1 MSTGRGRLPDRR
13 SLRLRA
19 HEASNAFLRVTVGDR
34 LGLVV
39 FLGAL
44 VFSMLTWRIGFFI
57 TDNYTLANTLV
68 AMADGHLTVTEAV
81 YGSLESPGM
90 SVHDGQLY
98 GRNYGQVAFAL
109 PFLWALRA
117 ATSVADFGLVFA
129 ALCSLLL
136 LRLAVQVGRVV
147 DRSAALSV
155 AGSVVALAVF
165 AVNARLAEPLS
176 EQLLPVAALQ
186 LSAIVAAAFVAS
198 TGYRLFARLHGRRV
212 GASVG
217 IAVVAVTP
225 VGFWASIP
233 KRHVYVVAVLFGVV
247 YAFYRSRDAT
257 ATDGLLSATG
267 FRALAYALVGLLT
280 WVHAGEAFIVFL
292 ALVLADL
299 PTAPANDRRTLVVV
313 GAAFTV
319 SLLPFFLTNVLISG
333 DPLRPPRMLTRFGE
347 ISDEATFSSSS
358 GSASDS
364 GGGPSLF
371 GWLPLWLVGP
381 VLELS
386 SRLSLLFDPFVR
398 GSRVLTERPGDVY
411 RTLIRAGYIDSIGSH
426 DNNQAINL
434 TVLESAPVVA
444 GLLGTVGLVGI
455 RLRSASR
462 GHRGSIR
469 TRSRRLCSSFV
480 DSGARA
486 TDGFVVLA
494 AVLFFLAYI
503 PRLPLHA
510 QVTVRYLLPLYALGV
525 YGLARQ
531 PFVRRVLTDHGRT
544 VLWTY
549 LGGVMLGA
557 QLLFVVVTAGTFGR
571 GGSLQL
577 HAVLGL
583 AVGGTLALL
592 AAASAVDDRFD
603 RLTAIA
609 LGLAAALGTTLL
621 VLSGVVYFQ
630 YGPYALPMVDWLAD
644 LVASV

>member
-1 MSTGRGRLPDRR
+1 MSTVRGRLPDRR

-19 HEASNAFLRVTVGDR
+19 REASNALVRVTAGDR

-39 FLGAL
+39 FLGAV

-68 AMADGHLTVTEAV
+68 AMADGHLTVTEAA

-90 SVHDGQLY
+90 SIHDGQLY

-129 ALCSLLL
+129 TLCSLLL
-136 LRLAVQVGRVV
+136 LALAVQVGRLV
-147 DRSAALSV
+147 DRPAALSV
-155 AGSVVALAVF
+155 AGSVVALTVF
-165 AVNARLAEPLS
+165 AVNAHLAEPLS
-176 EQLLPVAALQ
+176 QRLLPVAALQ

-198 TGYRLFARLHGRRV
+198 TAYRLFARLHGRRI

-217 IAVVAVTP
+217 VAVVAATP

-233 KRHVYVVAVLFGVV
+233 KRHVYVVAVLFGVA
-247 YAFYRSRDAT
+247 YAFFRSRNAT
-257 ATDGLLSATG
+257 ATDALLSATG
-267 FRALAYALVGLLT
+267 LRALAYALVGLLT
-280 WVHAGEAFIVFL
+280 WVHAGEAFIIFL
-292 ALVLADL
+292 ALALADL
-299 PTAPANDRRTLVVV
+299 PTAPANDRRTLAVV
-313 GAAFTV
+313 GAVFAV
-319 SLLPFFLTNVLISG
+319 SMLPFLLTNSLISG
-333 DPLRPPRMLTRFGE
+333 DPLRPPRMLSSFGE
-347 ISDEATFSSSS
+347 LSRESTSSSGS

-381 VLELS
+381 ILELS
-386 SRLSLLFDPFVR
+386 SRFSLLFDPFVQ
-398 GSRVLTERPGDVY
+398 GARVLTERPGDVY
-411 RTLIRAGYIDSIGSH
+411 QTLIRAGYIDSIGV
-426 DNNQAINL
+426 DDDNQAINL
-434 TVLESAPVVA
+434 TVLESAPVLA
-444 GLLGTVGLVGI
+444 GLLGTVVLAGV
-455 RLRSASR
+455 RVRSESR
-462 GHRGSIR
+462 GYGGSVR
-469 TRSRRLCSSFV
+469 ARLGRVGSSFA
-480 DSGARA
+480 DSAGRA

-503 PRLPLHA
+503 PRLPIHA

-531 PFVRRVLTDHGRT
+531 ITVRRVLTEYRRA

-549 LGGVMLGA
+549 LGGVMLGS
-557 QLLFVVVTAGTFGR
+557 QLFFVVVTVGTFGR
-571 GGSLQL
+571 GGALQL

-583 AVGGTLALL
+583 AVGGAFGLL
-592 AAASAVDDRFD
+592 AAASTVDDRFD
-603 RLTAIA
+603 RVTAVG
-609 LGLAAALGTTLL
+609 LGLAAALGTNLL